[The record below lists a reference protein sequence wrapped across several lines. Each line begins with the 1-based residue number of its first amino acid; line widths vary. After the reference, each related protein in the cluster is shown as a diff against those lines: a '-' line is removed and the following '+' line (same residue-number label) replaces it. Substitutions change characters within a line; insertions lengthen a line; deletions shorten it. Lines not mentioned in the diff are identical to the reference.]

1 MRKKQWRLLSAM
13 IKKQYSTP
21 EVKRVKLEIKTAI
34 LAACNQSPTNMD
46 AKIGDAPCQIL
57 TGCYDPG
64 GMP

>member
-1 MRKKQWRLLSAM
+1 M

-64 GMP
+64 DALN

>member
-1 MRKKQWRLLSAM
+1 M

-34 LAACNQSPTNMD
+34 LAACNQSPTITD
-46 AKIGDAPCQIL
+46 PKIGGAPCQIS

-64 GMP
+64 GDALN